1 MLADLQKPVVP
12 QAVQS
17 VLASN
22 AAPIPAAEPTHTAGR
37 GALGRARRG
46 ASETAAASG
55 SGSGGGGG
63 DEVFLTVPPLGQ
75 TKSANR
81 AEVFFLF

>member
-1 MLADLQKPVVP
+1 VVP

-22 AAPIPAAEPTHTAGR
+22 AASIPAAEPAHAAGR

-46 ASETAAASG
+46 ASETAAASDG
-55 SGSGGGGG
+55 SAGGGG
-63 DEVFLTVPPLGQ
+63 DQLFLTVPPLGQ

-81 AEVFFLF
+81 AEVCL